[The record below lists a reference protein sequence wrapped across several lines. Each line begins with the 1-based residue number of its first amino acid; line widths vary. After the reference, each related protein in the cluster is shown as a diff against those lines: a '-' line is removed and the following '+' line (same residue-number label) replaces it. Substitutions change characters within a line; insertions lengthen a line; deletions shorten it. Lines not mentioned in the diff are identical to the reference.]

1 MSMQNETPADRV
13 GHGVAVLENA
23 RNAEE
28 WLQSRRQDMTH
39 GQCLRDT
46 PENKRPWFRRE
57 GITKVLIETRVEFDN
72 AGSPPARMGGR
83 RLLLPA
89 AANFQ

>member
-1 MSMQNETPADRV
+1 MDNV
-13 GHGVAVLENA
+13 CG
-23 RNAEE
+23 
-28 WLQSRRQDMTH
+28 
-39 GQCLRDT
+39 DT

-72 AGSPPARMGGR
+72 AGSPPARMGSR